1 MRSGA
6 EVCDNGSE
14 NRTYW
19 PSAPPEGACSEGCT
33 LALEWCGD
41 AAQNGG
47 ESCDNGLNVDAP
59 YHDQGTPPA
68 DACAAGCLSVDYCG
82 DGLENGPGEDCDE
95 GGEAATCDA
104 DCSAAVCG
112 DGTVN
117 AAAGEV
123 CDDGNVEDAD
133 NCSADC
139 LFVQRRV
146 FVSSSDFQ
154 GDMNFAV
161 DNDAKLVGIALA
173 DARCQQLADEA
184 GLTGEYK
191 AWLSDDRTSPAQRF
205 DTRFTG
211 RYRLLS
217 AANNVIATGWA
228 DLTDGTLTNPIAADE
243 TGVPPKTPNV
253 WTNTLPDGT
262 HASNTDHCEHWTLLG
277 DTTSVIG
284 KSSAK
289 DATWTNLGGGQ
300 FCSNALRIYCF
311 EDP

>member
-1 MRSGA
+1 MQVDGA
-6 EVCDNGSE
+6 D
-14 NRTYW
+14 
-19 PSAPPEGACSEGCT
+19 
-33 LALEWCGD
+33 
-41 AAQNGG
+41 
-47 ESCDNGLNVDAP
+47 
-59 YHDQGTPPA
+59 
-68 DACAAGCLSVDYCG
+68 
-82 DGLENGPGEDCDE
+82 GEDCDE

-173 DARCQQLADEA
+173 AARCQQLADEA

-289 DATWTNLGGGQ
+289 DATWTTLGGGQ